1 MLTPNVRQYVLIL
14 LSALCVFDCSYMA
27 VESQKVDKTRP
38 RQETTSDSI
47 PDCQKNY
54 TREGNLISSQV
65 YKTWVKYDHLDLRKG
80 FDFVISTLQSHG
92 H

>member
-1 MLTPNVRQYVLIL
+1 MLTSNLQKYLLIL
-14 LSALCVFDCSYMA
+14 LSALWVFDCSHIGIQ
-27 VESQKVDKTRP
+27 SKKVDKTRP
-38 RQETTSDSI
+38 REETNSDSI

-54 TREGNLISSQV
+54 TKEGNLISSQV
-65 YKTWVKYDHLDLRKG
+65 YKTWVKYDHLDFRKG